1 MRRLLIGYALFCA
14 ICFAQQWA
22 RDRLEKSS
30 RHQEWIYLKHGD
42 RTVDTFVVYPEV
54 SHKTPVILIIHGD
67 QGLTDW
73 VQCLA
78 DELAEAGYIAIAPD
92 LLSGMG
98 PKGGGT
104 SEFGPGTAPQAVG
117 NLPAEQIVA
126 DLDTV
131 AGYARKIPAANGTVA
146 LAGFGWGSNEALV
159 YARGSLGAIYLFPES
174 SIVRTGG
181 IFSIVVPI
189 FKFSGPDN
197 FMRDGDAPGATGP
210 AKRSRDEA
218 WERWKKLLAT
228 L

>member
-1 MRRLLIGYALFCA
+1 MRRLIIAYALCCA
-14 ICFAQQWA
+14 TCFAQQWA

-98 PKGGGT
+98 PKGGGS
-104 SEFGPGTAPQAVG
+104 SEFAPGAAPQAVG
-117 NLPAEQIVA
+117 DLPPGQIIADLNTVA
-126 DLDTV
+126 D
-131 AGYARKIPAANGTVA
+131 YARKIPAASGTVA
-146 LAGFGWGSNEALV
+146 IAG
-159 YARGSLGAIYLFPES
+159 
-174 SIVRTGG
+174 
-181 IFSIVVPI
+181 
-189 FKFSGPDN
+189 
-197 FMRDGDAPGATGP
+197 
-210 AKRSRDEA
+210 
-218 WERWKKLLAT
+218 LL
-228 L
+228 

>member
-1 MRRLLIGYALFCA
+1 MRRLIIGYALLCA
-14 ICFAQQWA
+14 IGFGQQWA

-30 RHQEWIYLKHGD
+30 RHQEWIYLKQGD

-67 QGLTDW
+67 EGLTDW

-104 SEFGPGTAPQAVG
+104 SEFAPGAAPQAIAK
-117 NLPAEQIVA
+117 LAREQIVA

-131 AGYARKIPAANGTVA
+131 AGYARKIPAANGNVA
-146 LAGFGWGSNEALV
+146 IAGFGWGSGEALV
-159 YARGSLGAIYLFPES
+159 YARGPLGAIYLFPDPRASRPAES
-174 SIVRTGG
+174 SA
-181 IFSIVVPI
+181 S
-189 FKFSGPDN
+189 
-197 FMRDGDAPGATGP
+197 
-210 AKRSRDEA
+210 
-218 WERWKKLLAT
+218 
-228 L
+228 